1 MEGISDNPYL
11 LASRWSRLGASIID
25 SLIMAV
31 FIVPVSY
38 FSGGFDG
45 LSNNPPTEPALSYQ
59 VIMALLG
66 FGLYCAINW
75 NYLKLNG
82 QTVGKK
88 LLGIKIV
95 HLDGSQ
101 PSVNTLVF
109 KRYAFYIFMPY
120 VPLVGAIVSM
130 VGILMV
136 FGKQRRA
143 LHDRVVKTKV
153 INCTKVPSSTESD
166 SSYHA

>member
-11 LASRWSRLGASIID
+11 LASRWSRIGASLID

-31 FIVPVSY
+31 FIIPVTY

-45 LSNNPPTEPALSYQ
+45 LSNNPPTQPAFSFQ

-75 NYLKLNG
+75 NYLKLHG

-88 LLGIKIV
+88 ALGIKV
-95 HLDGSQ
+95 VYLDGTQ
-101 PSVNTLVF
+101 PSVNVLVF

-120 VPLVGAIVSM
+120 IPLIGGIVSM
-130 VGILMV
+130 VGILMI

-143 LHDRVVKTKV
+143 LHDRIAKTKV
-153 INCTKVPSSTESD
+153 INCAKVPSSTTDE
-166 SSYHA
+166 SSYNA

>member
-1 MEGISDNPYL
+1 
-11 LASRWSRLGASIID
+11 
-25 SLIMAV
+25 MAI
-31 FIVPVSY
+31 FIVPVTY

-45 LSNNPPTEPALSYQ
+45 LSNNPPTEPAFSYQ
-59 VIMALLG
+59 LIMALLG

-75 NYLKLNG
+75 NYLKLYG

-88 LLGIKIV
+88 VLGIKV
-95 HLDGSQ
+95 VYLDGAQ
-101 PSVNTLVF
+101 PPVTVLVF

-120 VPLVGAIVSM
+120 VPLIGGIVSM

-143 LHDRVVKTKV
+143 LHDRIANTKV
-153 INCTKVPSSTESD
+153 INCARVTSSASD
-166 SSYHA
+166 STYNA